1 MPKHHAA
8 IFERSHILIGDKGIA
23 RLKNTH
29 VFIAGLG
36 GVGSFTAE
44 ALARVGVGKITIA
57 DHDVVSASNIN
68 RQLIALH
75 STEGKLKAEVMA
87 DRLRDINPNC
97 ELTLLTEFLTPESV
111 LDIVTPEFDC
121 VVDAI
126 DSMSS
131 KAALLETA
139 WRQKIPTFASMGAGG
154 KLDPTQIKTDDL
166 MNTSM
171 CKLAKQL
178 RQHLRKRGVREG
190 IKAVY
195 STEAPMPALP
205 PEAVSH
211 GRPRAVNGTVS
222 YLPAL
227 FGLTLAGMVSQH
239 IIGDARRLNDGR

>member
-1 MPKHHAA
+1 MDP
-8 IFERSHILIGDKGIA
+8 IFERSHILIGDEGIF
-23 RLKNTH
+23 RLQNAH

-36 GVGSFTAE
+36 GVGSFAAE
-44 ALARVGVGKITIA
+44 ALARIGVGKLTIA
-57 DHDVVSASNIN
+57 DHDTVSASNIN

-75 STEGKLKAEVMA
+75 STEGQLKADVMA
-87 DRLRDINPNC
+87 ARVRDISPDC
-97 ELTLLTEFLTPESV
+97 ELTILTDFLTPDG
-111 LDIVTPEFDC
+111 LPDIITPEFDC
-121 VVDAI
+121 VIDAI

-139 WRQKIPTFASMGAGG
+139 WQQKIPTFASMGAGG
-154 KLDPTQIKTDDL
+154 KLDPTQIRTDDL

-190 IKAVY
+190 IQAVY

-205 PEAVSH
+205 PEAVAH

-222 YLPAL
+222 YLPSL

-239 IIGDARRLNDGR
+239 IIGDARRLSDGR

>member
-1 MPKHHAA
+1 MDPL
-8 IFERSHILIGDKGIA
+8 FERSHILIGDNGIT
-23 RLKNTH
+23 RLQNAH

-36 GVGSFTAE
+36 GVGSFAAE
-44 ALARVGVGKITIA
+44 ALARIGIGKLTLA
-57 DHDVVSASNIN
+57 DHDIVSASNIN
-68 RQLIALH
+68 RQLIALN
-75 STEGKLKAEVMA
+75 STEGQLKTEVMA
-87 DRLRDINPNC
+87 ARIQDINPQC
-97 ELTLLTEFLTPESV
+97 ELSLITDFLTPDSV
-111 LDIVTPEFDC
+111 LEIITPEFDC

-131 KAALLETA
+131 KISLLEA
-139 WRQKIPTFASMGAGG
+139 SWQQGIPTFASMGAGG

-190 IKAVY
+190 IQAVY
-195 STEAPMPALP
+195 SIEAPMPALP

-222 YLPAL
+222 YLPSL

-239 IIGDARRLNDGR
+239 IIGDTRRIPHDG